1 MGRPVGHPADS
12 AFASPSAA
20 TKRNRMSPLQRH
32 WRSPV
37 SRMKLVAGLLLL
49 LAALLYVIA
58 TAMEPRHPAWGYL
71 ASFAEAAMVGAIAD
85 WFAVTAL
92 FRHPLGLPIPHTA
105 IIPRSK
111 ARIGQNLS
119 TFITTHFLSTPLV
132 LAKLEAL
139 DLGGRLANW
148 LRHPDNAQ
156 AVGQQLTGMARF
168 GVDSLHDERVQAF
181 VQAKLIKR
189 ARQVDLAPV
198 CGQVLEM
205 LTRQNKHQAMLD
217 EALLKLDALLQ
228 DDDTRAL
235 VADAITAEVRTL
247 RYLGLGKAVGG
258 WSANK
263 FVDGV
268 SAVIAEIAGDP
279 EHPLRER
286 FDDHVDE
293 YIDRLK
299 HDPAYRLEVERI
311 VAQLL
316 EHPATAEYIQ
326 TLWRE
331 LTEWLQADLESPDS
345 RIGKRI
351 VKLTQGLGDSL
362 AADATMRSWI
372 NEQLMAAAPAMLE
385 RYRGKIGHYIAQRV
399 ENWESRELV
408 EQMEQSV
415 GKDLQY
421 IRINGT
427 LVGGLVGLLLH
438 ALTQLATG

>member
-1 MGRPVGHPADS
+1 
-12 AFASPSAA
+12 
-20 TKRNRMSPLQRH
+20 MSPLQHR
-32 WRSPV
+32 WQSPV
-37 SRMKLVAGLLLL
+37 LRMKLVAGLLLL
-49 LAALLYVIA
+49 LAALLYVVA
-58 TAMEPRHPAWGYL
+58 TALEPRHPAWGYL

-139 DLGGRLANW
+139 DIGGRLANW
-148 LRHPDNAQ
+148 LRHPANAA
-156 AVGQQLTGMARF
+156 AVGRQLTGMARF
-168 GVDSLHDERVQAF
+168 GVESLHDERVQAF
-181 VQAKLIKR
+181 VQAKLINR
-189 ARQVDLAPV
+189 ARKVDLAPV

-205 LTRQNKHQAMLD
+205 LTRQGKHQAMLD
-217 EALLKLDALLQ
+217 EGLIKLDALLQ

-247 RYLGLGKAVGG
+247 RYLGLSRAVGG

-268 SAVIAEIAGDP
+268 SAVIAEVAGDP

-286 FDDHVDE
+286 FDEHVGE
-293 YIDRLK
+293 YIERLK
-299 HDPAYRLEVERI
+299 HDPGYRLEIERL

-316 EHPATAEYIQ
+316 EHPATTDYLQ

-331 LTEWLQADLESPDS
+331 LTDWLETDLDSPDS

-351 VKLTQGLGDSL
+351 VRLTQGLGDSL
-362 AADATMRSWI
+362 AADTAMRTWI
-372 NEQLMAAAPAMLE
+372 NEQLIAAAPAMLE
-385 RYRGKIGHYIAQRV
+385 RYRGQIGKYIAQRV

-427 LVGGLVGLLLH
+427 LVGGLVGLVLH

>member
-1 MGRPVGHPADS
+1 
-12 AFASPSAA
+12 
-20 TKRNRMSPLQRH
+20 MSPLQQR
-32 WRSPV
+32 WQTPV
-37 SRMKLVAGLLLL
+37 TRMKWVAGLLLL

-58 TAMEPRHPAWGYL
+58 TALEPRHAAWGYL

-111 ARIGQNLS
+111 ARIGRNLS
-119 TFITTHFLSTPLV
+119 SFITTHFLATSLV

-148 LRHPDNAQ
+148 LRHPANAE
-156 AVGQQLTGMARF
+156 AVGRQLTGMARF
-168 GVDSLHDERVQAF
+168 GVDSLRDERVRDFIQG
-181 VQAKLIKR
+181 KLINRVRK
-189 ARQVDLAPV
+189 VDLAPV

-205 LTRQNKHQAMLD
+205 LTRQGKHQAMLD
-217 EALLKLDALLQ
+217 EALIKIDALLQ

-235 VADAITAEVRTL
+235 VAEAITAEVRTL

-268 SAVIAEIAGDP
+268 SAVIAEVAGDP
-279 EHPLRER
+279 NHPLRER
-286 FDDHVDE
+286 FDEHVAE
-293 YIDRLK
+293 YVERLK
-299 HDPAYRLEVERI
+299 HDPAYRLEIERL

-316 EHPATAEYIQ
+316 EHPATTEYIQ
-326 TLWRE
+326 TLWQE
-331 LTEWLQADLESPDS
+331 LTVWLQADLESPDS
-345 RIGKRI
+345 RIGQRI
-351 VKLTQGLGDSL
+351 VKLTRGLGDSL
-362 AADATMRSWI
+362 AADTSMRNWI
-372 NEQLMAAAPAMLE
+372 NEQLMTAAPAMLE
-385 RYRGKIGHYIAQRV
+385 RYRGQIGKYIAQRV

-427 LVGGLVGLLLH
+427 LVGGLVGLVLH
-438 ALTQLATG
+438 ALTQLAAG

>member
-1 MGRPVGHPADS
+1 
-12 AFASPSAA
+12 
-20 TKRNRMSPLQRH
+20 MSPLHSRWQ
-32 WRSPV
+32 SPV
-37 SRMKLVAGLLLL
+37 ARMKLVAGLLLL
-49 LAALLYVIA
+49 LAALLYIIA

-148 LRHPDNAQ
+148 LRHPDNAA
-156 AVGQQLTGMARF
+156 AVGRQLTGMARF
-168 GVDSLHDERVQAF
+168 GVESLHDERVQAF
-181 VQAKLIKR
+181 VQAKLINRVRKI
-189 ARQVDLAPV
+189 DLAPV

-205 LTRQNKHQAMLD
+205 LTRQGKHQAMLD
-217 EALLKLDALLQ
+217 EALIKLDALLQ

-268 SAVIAEIAGDP
+268 SAVIAEVANDP

-286 FDDHVDE
+286 FDEHVGE
-293 YIDRLK
+293 YIERLK
-299 HDPAYRLEVERI
+299 HDPDYRLEIERI

-316 EHPATAEYIQ
+316 EHPATTGYIRR
-326 TLWRE
+326 LWQE
-331 LTEWLQADLESPDS
+331 LTDWLEADLDNPDS
-345 RIGKRI
+345 RIGTRI

-427 LVGGLVGLLLH
+427 LVGGLVGLVLH
-438 ALTQLATG
+438 ALTQLVAG